1 MNFHDTKARFSRRAS
16 DNTKHLSAS
25 QNEIT
30 RQSNGGKHLQNSSTN
45 TYYIQNKKI
54 FSTDPSS
61 DAVRRSS
68 EFCSARIEQQAGGPP
83 LQKCLRTNEN
93 STCRNNESLQRPFS
107 FCFVCVYDRVF
118 AVIACRSPKLNF
130 ARFCSNAPFV
140 FALFIIPV
148 AIRAVWAC

>member
-83 LQKCLRTNEN
+83 FKNVWEPMKIRRAAIMNHYKGL
-93 STCRNNESLQRPFS
+93 S
-107 FCFVCVYDRVF
+107 
-118 AVIACRSPKLNF
+118 
-130 ARFCSNAPFV
+130 PFV
-140 FALFIIPV
+140 LCVCMTVFSPLLL
-148 AIRAVWAC
+148 AVRLNWISRGSVQTLRSCLHFS